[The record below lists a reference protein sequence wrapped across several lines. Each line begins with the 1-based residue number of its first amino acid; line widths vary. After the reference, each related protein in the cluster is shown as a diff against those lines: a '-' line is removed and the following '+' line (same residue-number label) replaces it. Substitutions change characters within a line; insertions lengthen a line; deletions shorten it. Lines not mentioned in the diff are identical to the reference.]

1 MSISLTNFL
10 GRMNN
15 LVDDSLSG
23 TTDSA
28 GNAAKTTF
36 IDSALSKYDD
46 AYFGDPERNP
56 QWWAYISSQLRSI
69 KQFTSSSGTGEVH
82 KAFSAQI
89 ASSTAYELHRFDRD
103 QKIIACNQALYDA
116 YPYFYLRVED
126 LTTLDGKGPS
136 NTEYEVPSTFTDF
149 PDQIFEEYESSNIK
163 SYIPI
168 VHYQVTDISGTKK
181 FYANITK
188 DRDILLI
195 GKKYLSQ
202 FTNDA
207 STTELS
213 AGQANTIVLLAASI
227 FYRMLSGTVNA
238 ADSERYDS
246 LANRYE
252 ARWDERKFRDGMAL
266 IAQRDIDFAWSRS
279 GRRIGW
285 IAPGW

>member
-1 MSISLTNFL
+1 MATTALSVFETKLDKLLNDNLT
-10 GRMNN
+10 
-15 LVDDSLSG
+15 G
-23 TTDSA
+23 TTSSN
-28 GNAAKTTF
+28 GNAGKTTF
-36 IDSALSKYDD
+36 VDSALSKYADG
-46 AYFGDPERNP
+46 YFGDPERHS

-69 KQFTSSSGTGEVH
+69 KQFTSSSGTNEVF

-103 QKIIACNQALYDA
+103 QKIVACNQALYDA
-116 YPYFYLRVED
+116 YPYFYQRVED
-126 LTTLDGKGPS
+126 LTTLDGLGPTD
-136 NTEYEVPSTFTDF
+136 TEYEVPSAFTDF
-149 PDQIFEEYESSNIK
+149 PDQIFEEYDEGSVID
-163 SYIPI
+163 YIPI
-168 VHYQVTDISGTKK
+168 THFTVTDIAGTKK

-252 ARWDERKFRDGMAL
+252 ARWDERKLRDGMAL
-266 IAQRDIDFAWSRS
+266 IAPRTIDF
-279 GRRIGW
+279 GW
-285 IAPGW
+285 LGE